1 MQFHYRGR
9 QIEIFREGGH
19 YTIVIDERLRDGD
32 YFCPHSPGSPDL
44 KKAMLILF
52 IPVVGLCP
60 VCHVHRRVVRPR
72 RSRARSQPPIDRD
85 PAQSAHPSI
94 PDENLFMVII
104 LHQIRGQSSQRFGC
118 HRRLGQ
124 DPSVTVVPG
133 IPHVAQLSASSGKSP
148 WIRQLP
154 SVGGAQGSSI
164 QHPVILESP
173 DGTDMEQLG
182 PWS

>member
-1 MQFHYRGR
+1 MC
-9 QIEIFREGGH
+9 
-19 YTIVIDERLRDGD
+19 GD
-32 YFCPHSPGSPDL
+32 YFCPHSPRN
-44 KKAMLILF
+44 
-52 IPVVGLCP
+52 
-60 VCHVHRRVVRPR
+60 RRHNLD
-72 RSRARSQPPIDRD
+72 SRD
-85 PAQSAHPSI
+85 PGRVGDVSSCSCCPCAPHRVEYETRDLRCKRSPS
-94 PDENLFMVII
+94 LMKT
-104 LHQIRGQSSQRFGC
+104 SSWSSFCIKSGVNPANG
-118 HRRLGQ
+118 LAATGDWGQ

-164 QHPVILESP
+164 RHPVILESP